1 MYQNSGHIYLFCS
14 ESGHIFWPF
23 CQEFFSINHY
33 FLNKKSPKVAWI
45 LALRLKL
52 TTLGSVTVNYLYT
65 SLCTFFICSIVFR
78 RNLHSLSEQSARR
91 DFAIKKYSSLIV
103 FWISPRRQSTV
114 VSSAFAIFIITDLLD
129 LNKKEIDSILK
140 FCKQK
145 KMKLVSV
152 YAPNIGLAPMK

>member
-1 MYQNSGHIYLFCS
+1 M
-14 ESGHIFWPF
+14 
-23 CQEFFSINHY
+23 
-33 FLNKKSPKVAWI
+33 
-45 LALRLKL
+45 
-52 TTLGSVTVNYLYT
+52 
-65 SLCTFFICSIVFR
+65 
-78 RNLHSLSEQSARR
+78 
-91 DFAIKKYSSLIV
+91 

-152 YAPNIGLAPMK
+152 NAPNIGLAPMK